1 MNPIVYLYL
10 AIINFVMLLFAY
22 SSYTKNHQRVKYLY
36 ALTISEILWVVLYVF
51 PLKNLTSD
59 YVNCIVKLI

>member
-1 MNPIVYLYL
+1 MNNIMYLYL
-10 AIINFVMLLFAY
+10 AIVNFVLLLFAY
-22 SSYTKNHQRVKYLY
+22 LSYTKNHQQIKYLY